1 MPKQP
6 LILIGGGGHCKS
18 CIEVIHSSG
27 QWDIQGI
34 LDRADMVGTSVL
46 DYKIV
51 GTDEEIDQWITKGY
65 YFLITVGQIKSA
77 LPRKRLYD
85 LLKQQNAL
93 VATVVS
99 GHAIVSAYAEIG
111 EGTIIHHRAS
121 VNADAVIGKNC
132 IINTAANIEHDV
144 RIGDHTHIS
153 TGSMLNGNVQ
163 TGIACF
169 IGSGSIISNGITIGN
184 EVIVGAGSLVIEHL
198 SAQGT
203 YAGVPCKSIS
213 KK

>member
-18 CIEVIHSSG
+18 CIEVIQSSAE
-27 QWDIQGI
+27 WDIIGI
-34 LDRADMVGTSVL
+34 LDRPERLGTQVL
-46 DYKIV
+46 GYEV
-51 GTDEEIDQWITKGY
+51 LGTDEELDQWISKGY
-65 YFLITVGQIKSA
+65 FFLVTVGQIKSA

-85 LLKQQNAL
+85 QLKEKNAQ
-93 VATVVS
+93 VATVIS
-99 GHAIVSAYAEIG
+99 GSAIVSQYATIG
-111 EGTIIHHRAS
+111 EGSIIHHRVS
-121 VNADAVIGKNC
+121 LNADAVIGKNC

-144 RIGDHTHIS
+144 KIGDHTHIS

-163 TGIACF
+163 VGSECF
-169 IGSGSIISNGITIGN
+169 IGSGTIISNGITIGS
-184 EVIVGAGSLVIEHL
+184 EVITGAGSLVINNLE
-198 SAQGT
+198 QGGI

>member
-1 MPKQP
+1 MSKQP

-46 DYKIV
+46 DYKVI
-51 GTDEEIDQWITKGY
+51 GTDEDVDQWIARGY
-65 YFLITVGQIKSA
+65 HFLITVGQIKSA
-77 LPRKRLYD
+77 LPRKRLYE
-85 LLKQQNAL
+85 LLKQRNAL
-93 VATVVS
+93 MATVIS
-99 GHAIVSAYAEIG
+99 GHAIVSAYAAIG

-121 VNADAVIGKNC
+121 VNADAVIGNNC

-163 TGIACF
+163 TGSECF

-184 EVIVGAGSLVIEHL
+184 EIVVGAGSLVRTHL
-198 SAQGT
+198 SAKGV

>member
-27 QWDIQGI
+27 RWDIQGI

-46 DYKIV
+46 DYKV
-51 GTDEEIDQWITKGY
+51 TGTDEEIEQWIAKGY
-65 YFLITVGQIKSA
+65 HFLITIGQIKSA

-85 LLKQQNAL
+85 HLKQHHAL
-93 VATVVS
+93 MATVIS
-99 GHAIVSAYAEIG
+99 GSAIVSTYATIG
-111 EGTIIHHRAS
+111 EGSIIHHRAS
-121 VNADAVIGKNC
+121 VNADAVIGTNC

-144 RIGDHTHIS
+144 TIGDHTHIS

-163 TGIACF
+163 VGAGCF
-169 IGSGSIISNGITIGN
+169 VGSGSIVSNGITIGDD
-184 EVIVGAGSLVIEHL
+184 VLVGAGSLVIKHL